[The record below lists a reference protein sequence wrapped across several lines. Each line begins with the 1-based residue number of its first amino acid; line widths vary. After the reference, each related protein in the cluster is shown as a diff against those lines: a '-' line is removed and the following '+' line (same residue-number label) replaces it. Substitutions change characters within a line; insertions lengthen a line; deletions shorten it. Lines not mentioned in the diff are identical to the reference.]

1 MTNRVTLLTCLKIPQ
16 GPPNRA
22 QIEARSPILIPNRH
36 CKLRGPISS
45 QPSHTMPSIR
55 SLVSA
60 ILLASSLPLVL
71 TDEPRGYFGNKDGNF
86 QPAKASRPGGSTNDF
101 TGGQVYGPNAV
112 YSINN
117 QDGIGGGSD
126 TYTLYCGNG
135 DAFPPKSS
143 WVSFEQMWVLFPL
156 RAPPRP
162 RQTFFSG
169 IES

>member
-1 MTNRVTLLTCLKIPQ
+1 M
-16 GPPNRA
+16 
-22 QIEARSPILIPNRH
+22 S
-36 CKLRGPISS
+36 
-45 QPSHTMPSIR
+45 SIR
-55 SLVSA
+55 SLISA

-71 TDEPRGYFGNKDGNF
+71 TDKTDKTDEPRGYFGNKDGNF

-117 QDGIGGGSD
+117 QDGIGAGSD

-156 RAPPRP
+156 PRP

-169 IES
+169 IET